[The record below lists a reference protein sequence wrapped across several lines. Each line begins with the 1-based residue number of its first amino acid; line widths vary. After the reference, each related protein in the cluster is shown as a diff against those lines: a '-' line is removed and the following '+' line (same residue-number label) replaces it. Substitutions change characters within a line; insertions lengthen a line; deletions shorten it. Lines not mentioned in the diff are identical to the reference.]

1 MTELPF
7 PDQLAQLEELL
18 RQRFGARLR
27 DLSVTFHEGRFE
39 LRGTVVSYHTKQLA
53 QHVVV
58 RALGTML
65 LVNRLVVRRP
75 APGPGAGDAG
85 TEG

>member
-1 MTELPF
+1 M
-7 PDQLAQLEELL
+7 ARLEELL

-27 DLSVTFHEGRFE
+27 DLCVTFHEGRFE

-58 RALGTML
+58 HALGTML
-65 LVNRLVVRRP
+65 LVNRLVVCRP
-75 APGPGAGDAG
+75 APWPDAGDGAAD
-85 TEG
+85 